1 MSTMTPA
8 ICGQAICGKTVCGRT
23 VFNLEADNYGAAD
36 HGENPKINLATGR
49 MIYEHASLSI
59 GGGTYA
65 VGVSLLYNSMQRGSL
80 ANRAAGW
87 KLNVDQ
93 MLIKYGDT
101 YKHIDA
107 RG

>member
-1 MSTMTPA
+1 
-8 ICGQAICGKTVCGRT
+8 
-23 VFNLEADNYGAAD
+23 
-36 HGENPKINLATGR
+36 
-49 MIYEHASLSI
+49 
-59 GGGTYA
+59 
-65 VGVSLLYNSMQRGSL
+65 MQRGCL

-107 RG
+107 RGEVNTYLPFDAENNRYYNSDDAGNVLTISSDGQAETAKR